1 MRRRLLAFLLVPF
14 ILVAFISCEGDI
26 FGTISDF
33 MGQTSSNVYADNG
46 LVQIDTSQGA
56 EVTDATVSILAIEE
70 PDPPADPENP
80 TEEETADIEAYEAAY
95 EEEVET
101 IKDSIT
107 EALTSPTKTEALVE
121 ALSEPLEEGT
131 TAPTKVT
138 TKVTELETEY
148 SIDIPEPE
156 TEGDLVTLILLTE
169 LYEEASPLIDAMNDL
184 DPDNDPTEE
193 ELLDFVS
200 DAQQVVNIVKTVS
213 PAGAI
218 NLDDILESLIDDPDA
233 LDEILGRSSDS
244 RSLSRVEEPVED
256 EDDVMLYAKPI
267 FENVI
272 AAIGTEPGTGEYEG
286 QDVIISSNLGRT
298 IGGFAMMR
306 GTYEEMAPAL
316 VGSGVELDLPDV
328 INYALS
334 VVFTEADAFFA
345 SLTMPL
351 EFEDVLNDMIVW
363 MALSD
368 ELQETTDPD
377 FIADNAGFDWGTA
390 FDDFTAAKPAFNSD
404 GTIRTTLDLLIEA
417 IPSDLTLLED
427 ALDDLF
433 EPEV

>member
-1 MRRRLLAFLLVPF
+1 
-14 ILVAFISCEGDI
+14 
-26 FGTISDF
+26 

-56 EVTDATVSILAIEE
+56 EVTDAAVSILAIEE

-138 TKVTELETEY
+138 TKVTKLETEY

-169 LYEEASPLIDAMNDL
+169 LYEEASPLIDAMNDSE
-184 DPDNDPTEE
+184 PDNDPTEE

-244 RSLSRVEEPVED
+244 RSLSRVDEPVED

-272 AAIGTEPGTGEYEG
+272 DSIGTTMVDDTE
-286 QDVIISSNLGRT
+286 VIISANLGRT
-298 IGGFAMMR
+298 IGGFAMIR
-306 GTYEEMAPAL
+306 GTYERMAPAL
-316 VGSGVELDLPDV
+316 AGSGTELDLPDV

-334 VVFTEADAFFA
+334 VVFTEADAFFD
-345 SLTMPL
+345 SLGTETDPL
-351 EFEDVLNDMIVW
+351 TFEEVLNDVIAW
-363 MALSD
+363 MDLTEAQQD
-368 ELQETTDPD
+368 DQAPA
-377 FIADNAGFDWGTA
+377 FIEDRDGFDWGTA
-390 FDDFTAAKPAFNSD
+390 FDDFTADKLAFESD
-404 GTIRTTLDLLIEA
+404 GTIRTTLDLVIDA

-433 EPEV
+433 EPESEV